1 MAARGQTERK
11 RPAVFLDRDGVLTEE
26 KSYIACVRALC
37 IFSYAAECVRVIHE
51 KGYYAIVVT
60 NQSGVARGLFT
71 ERRLQEMNNYLI
83 RQTGVDAV
91 YYCPHH
97 PDGNVE
103 AYRKECRCRKPGTG
117 MIERACRDFDIDL
130 GHSYMVGDRAG
141 DILAGQSA
149 GVKTVLVESGYGNA
163 RLESEVRAD
172 YVLRD
177 LRGLT
182 DVL

>member
-26 KSYIACVRALC
+26 KSYIACVRELC

>member
-1 MAARGQTERK
+1 
-11 RPAVFLDRDGVLTEE
+11 
-26 KSYIACVRALC
+26 
-37 IFSYAAECVRVIHE
+37 
-51 KGYYAIVVT
+51 
-60 NQSGVARGLFT
+60 
-71 ERRLQEMNNYLI
+71 MNNYLI